1 MLRNEIQMKTALTRK
16 AIEYYEDKGLLKP
29 IKSENGYRD
38 YSEKDLDILMKVSIL
53 RKLGVSVSDIEKYLS
68 SADNSLASVLRKK
81 QHQLENDEKRKEL
94 LELIIRGEGQE
105 YVKEKIAL
113 MEAEESIYEKL
124 ERAFPGFFGH
134 LFFAAYKPFFDEPLS
149 EDGEGAFKKYVSYL
163 DNLAPFE
170 LSEEEQK
177 FVDEASSP
185 FDMYALEK
193 ISKDKVK
200 LIGNVE
206 EWMKENETFIMQ
218 YETYKHSEQY
228 QNSIWGHIQE
238 KLQKYMQDNNY
249 YEIAIPLIR
258 KFSKSY
264 DEYYEKL
271 LEANEQFLKY
281 KEITN

>member
-113 MEAEESIYEKL
+113 MEAEESIYERL
-124 ERAFPGFFGH
+124 ERAFPGFLDICFLLHINRFLMNPCLRTEKGH
-134 LFFAAYKPFFDEPLS
+134 LKNMF
-149 EDGEGAFKKYVSYL
+149 
-163 DNLAPFE
+163 
-170 LSEEEQK
+170 
-177 FVDEASSP
+177 
-185 FDMYALEK
+185 
-193 ISKDKVK
+193 
-200 LIGNVE
+200 
-206 EWMKENETFIMQ
+206 
-218 YETYKHSEQY
+218 
-228 QNSIWGHIQE
+228 HI
-238 KLQKYMQDNNY
+238 
-249 YEIAIPLIR
+249 
-258 KFSKSY
+258 
-264 DEYYEKL
+264 
-271 LEANEQFLKY
+271 
-281 KEITN
+281 